1 MNPATIS
8 SIENYKAILQKEE
21 ICSYIKNY
29 IQIIQDFIKHGHED
43 LNIEQNEY
51 MFYIIKQGISTLY
64 HVSNFIMMYTKNKE
78 LVYYHLQKCLYYY
91 VEFINQ
97 MIRENQNFLQFTTKD
112 AILFIYKKTIFDIDQ
127 EYVKLIHH
135 QDLEKEYMQYISNCI
150 ELYNTIIE
158 EILYKH
164 IHNIH
169 DKKIII
175 DIELFHEK
183 LLASDNVCVYL
194 KEYYND
200 NKIQC
205 TK

>member
-8 SIENYKAILQKEE
+8 SIENYKAKIQKEE

-29 IQIIQDFIKHGHED
+29 IQIIQDFIKHSHED

-51 MFYIIKQGISTLY
+51 IFYIIKQGISTLY

-78 LVYYHLQKCLYYY
+78 LVHYHLQKCLYYY

-150 ELYNTIIE
+150 EVYNTIVE
-158 EILYKH
+158 EILYQH
-164 IHNIH
+164 IQDIH
-169 DKKIII
+169 DKKVIT
-175 DIELFHEK
+175 DINTFHDT
-183 LLASDNVCVYL
+183 LLASDNVCTYL
-194 KEYYND
+194 KEYY
-200 NKIQC
+200 KEM
-205 TK
+205 KSS

>member
-8 SIENYKAILQKEE
+8 SIENYKAIIQKEE

-29 IQIIQDFIKHGHED
+29 IQIIQDFIKHSHED

-78 LVYYHLQKCLYYY
+78 LVHYHLQKCLYYY

-127 EYVKLIHH
+127 DYVKLIHH
-135 QDLEKEYMQYISNCI
+135 QDLEKEYMQYISTCI
-150 ELYNTIIE
+150 QHYNTIIE
-158 EILYKH
+158 EILYQNVCD
-164 IHNIH
+164 IHN
-169 DKKIII
+169 KKVITDI
-175 DIELFHEK
+175 DLFHEL
-183 LLASDNVCVYL
+183 LLASDNICTYL
-194 KEYYND
+194 KEYND
-200 NKIQC
+200 NK

>member
-8 SIENYKAILQKEE
+8 SIENYKATIQKEE

-29 IQIIQDFIKHGHED
+29 IQIIQDFIKHSHED

-78 LVYYHLQKCLYYY
+78 LVHYHLQKCLYYY

-150 ELYNTIIE
+150 EVYNTIIE

-164 IHNIH
+164 VQDIHN
-169 DKKIII
+169 KKVITDI
-175 DIELFHEK
+175 DVFHET
-183 LLASDNVCVYL
+183 LLASDNVCTYL
-194 KEYYND
+194 KEYY
-200 NKIQC
+200 KEM
-205 TK
+205 KAS

>member
-8 SIENYKAILQKEE
+8 SIENYKATIQKEE

-29 IQIIQDFIKHGHED
+29 IQIIQDFIKHSHED

-64 HVSNFIMMYTKNKE
+64 HVYNFIMMYTKNKE
-78 LVYYHLQKCLYYY
+78 LVHYHLQKCLFYY

-150 ELYNTIIE
+150 EVYNTIVE
-158 EILYKH
+158 DILYQH
-164 IHNIH
+164 IQDIH
-169 DKKIII
+169 DKKVITDI
-175 DIELFHEK
+175 DTFHDT
-183 LLASDNVCVYL
+183 LLESNNICTYL
-194 KEYYND
+194 KEYY
-200 NKIQC
+200 KEM
-205 TK
+205 KSL

>member
-8 SIENYKAILQKEE
+8 SIENYKATIQKEE

-29 IQIIQDFIKHGHED
+29 IQIIQDFIKHSHED

-78 LVYYHLQKCLYYY
+78 LVHYHLQKCLYYY

-150 ELYNTIIE
+150 EVYNTIVE

-164 IHNIH
+164 VRDIHNKKVITDIDAFH
-169 DKKIII
+169 DT
-175 DIELFHEK
+175 
-183 LLASDNVCVYL
+183 LLVSDNICTYL
-194 KEYYND
+194 KDYY
-200 NKIQC
+200 KEM
-205 TK
+205 KA

>member
-29 IQIIQDFIKHGHED
+29 IQIIQDFVKHSHED

-78 LVYYHLQKCLYYY
+78 LVLYHLQKCLYYY

-135 QDLEKEYMQYISNCI
+135 QDLEKQYMKYISNCI

-158 EILYKH
+158 KILYKH
-164 IHNIH
+164 VHDIR
-169 DKKIII
+169 DKKVITDI
-175 DIELFHEK
+175 DLFHET
-183 LLASDNVCVYL
+183 LVASDNICIYL
-194 KEYYND
+194 EEYYND
-200 NKIQC
+200 NNIN
-205 TK
+205 

>member
-29 IQIIQDFIKHGHED
+29 IQIIQDFVKHSHED

-78 LVYYHLQKCLYYY
+78 LVLYHLQKCLYYY

-127 EYVKLIHH
+127 EYIKLIHH
-135 QDLEKEYMQYISNCI
+135 QDLEKQYMQYISNCI
-150 ELYNTIIE
+150 EYYNTIIE
-158 EILYKH
+158 KILYKH
-164 IHNIH
+164 IHDIR
-169 DKKIII
+169 DKRVITDI
-175 DIELFHEK
+175 DLFHET
-183 LLASDNVCVYL
+183 LLASDNICIYL
-194 KEYYND
+194 EGYYND
-200 NKIQC
+200 NIN
-205 TK
+205 

>member
-29 IQIIQDFIKHGHED
+29 IQIIQDFVKHSHED

-78 LVYYHLQKCLYYY
+78 LVLYHLQKCLYYY

-135 QDLEKEYMQYISNCI
+135 QDLEKQYMQYISNCI

-158 EILYKH
+158 KILYKH
-164 IHNIH
+164 VH
-169 DKKIII
+169 DIRNKRVIT
-175 DIELFHEK
+175 DINLFHET
-183 LLASDNVCVYL
+183 LLASDNICIYL
-194 KEYYND
+194 EEYYND
-200 NKIQC
+200 NIN
-205 TK
+205 

>member
-8 SIENYKAILQKEE
+8 SIENYKATIQKEE

-29 IQIIQDFIKHGHED
+29 IQIIQDFIKHSHED

-78 LVYYHLQKCLYYY
+78 LVHYHLQKCLYYY

-150 ELYNTIIE
+150 EVYNTIVE

-164 IHNIH
+164 VRDIHN
-169 DKKIII
+169 KKVITDI
-175 DIELFHEK
+175 DAFHET
-183 LLASDNVCVYL
+183 LLVSDNICTYL
-194 KEYYND
+194 KDYYKEMNA
-200 NKIQC
+200 
-205 TK
+205 